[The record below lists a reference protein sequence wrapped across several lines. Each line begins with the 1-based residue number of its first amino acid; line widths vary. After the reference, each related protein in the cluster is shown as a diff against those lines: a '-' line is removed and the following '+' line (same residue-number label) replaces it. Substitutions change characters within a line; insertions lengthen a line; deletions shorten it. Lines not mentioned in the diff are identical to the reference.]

1 MTIKLNV
8 LKVVADIWELH
19 STLYTTMPET
29 KILEHLGHYF

>member
-19 STLYTTMPET
+19 STLYTTTPET